1 MPYADLSQTRLYYV
15 IDGPESAPVV
25 VLSNS
30 LGTSA
35 DMWARQ
41 IPALTQHFRVLRY
54 DTRGHGASSVPEGEY
69 TFDQLS
75 GDVVELLNTLDIPRA
90 HFCGLSM
97 GGTTGLA
104 LALAHPD
111 RVGKLV
117 LCNTG
122 ARLGTEASWQ
132 TRIDTVRQTG
142 LNNMAAGIVDRWL
155 TPAFRTREPGLTQV
169 LIDILRR
176 TNDTGYIGNCAAL
189 RDADLRAQMSEIV
202 APTLVIAGT
211 HDVAATPAEGQA
223 IHQAIAGSAY
233 VEFDVSHL
241 SNWEAADDFNRT
253 VVEFLLKE

>member
-142 LNNMAAGIVDRWL
+142 LTNMATGIVDRWL
-155 TPAFRTREPGLTQV
+155 TE
-169 LIDILRR
+169 
-176 TNDTGYIGNCAAL
+176 
-189 RDADLRAQMSEIV
+189 
-202 APTLVIAGT
+202 
-211 HDVAATPAEGQA
+211 
-223 IHQAIAGSAY
+223 
-233 VEFDVSHL
+233 
-241 SNWEAADDFNRT
+241 
-253 VVEFLLKE
+253 

>member
-15 IDGPESAPVV
+15 IDGPEDAPVV

-41 IPALTQHFRVLRY
+41 VPALTQHFRVLRY

-97 GGTTGLA
+97 GGPTGMS

-142 LNNMAAGIVDRWL
+142 LTNMATGIVERWL
-155 TPAFRTREPGLTQV
+155 TPEFRTREPGLTQV
-169 LIDILRR
+169 LIDMLRR

-189 RDADLRAQMSEIV
+189 RDADLRARIGEIV

-211 HDVAATPAEGQA
+211 HDVAATPADGRA
-223 IHQAIAGSAY
+223 IHQAIPGSQY

-241 SNWEAADDFNRT
+241 SNWETPDAFNRT